1 MITKEQID
9 DLSELYQIDGFTIA
23 REYLQLVFLS
33 YLYGARQG
41 SNVYFKGGTALRFLF
56 DSPRFSE
63 DLDFSTTYTKEQIVE
78 IITSLE
84 QKMKKELPGLRIVG
98 AYSGERGIRFRLKY
112 QSADFKYPS
121 VIRLDFN
128 TVKQIRD
135 KAVSPLLTKFPVMI
149 FPLISHLSGE
159 EILAEK
165 IRALAT
171 RAKGRDFF
179 DVWFMLKKG
188 ILLKENLLKLKFE
201 EVGKVYGKEALLKKI
216 KSYPQNKLDR
226 DLSRFLPKSQRQI
239 TSLLKAGL
247 TGLFEKMVGLKD

>member
-33 YLYGARQG
+33 YLYGMGQG
-41 SNVYFKGGTALRFLF
+41 SRVYFKGGTAIRFLF
-56 DSPRFSE
+56 GSPRFSE
-63 DLDFSTTYTKEQIVE
+63 GLDFSTTYTKEQIVE
-78 IITSLE
+78 IISRLE
-84 QKMKKELPGLRIVG
+84 QKMRKELPGLKITQ
-98 AYSGERGIRFRLKY
+98 AYSGERGVRFGMKY
-112 QSADFKYPS
+112 QFADFKYPS

-128 TVKQIRD
+128 RVKQIRD
-135 KAVSPLLTKFPVMI
+135 KAVSPLLTEFPVMI
-149 FPLISHLSGE
+149 FPLVSHLSGE
-159 EILAEK
+159 EILTEK

-201 EVGKVYGKEALLKKI
+201 EVGRIYGKEALLKKI

-226 DLSRFLPKSQRQI
+226 DLSRFLPKSQRKI
-239 TSLLKAGL
+239 ISLLKASL
-247 TGLFEKMVGLKD
+247 TDLFG